1 MNETQ
6 RAINP
11 RYRLMAFAVVV
22 FALSVLSFH
31 GALDSFAHGRVTET
45 TKESVGIYA
54 VSRAINSG
62 ISVLTTTQVKVPLL
76 ASLQLGEVLDPIN
89 DGIER
94 LSTTVV
100 WAIGSLFVQ
109 RIVLEVAS
117 SMLFQWVF
125 AGSGLIALFALLP
138 LGSTRLRDISCQVS
152 GFSPVTLNGF
162 CKGLIRVFVFAA
174 VLRFIVPV
182 FVGSSFLVSEMLLQ
196 PELDRSR
203 DELKIM
209 SRQVAIDT
217 DIASSTRPELAQQRD
232 EKTRELAGLQKSK
245 SDYEKELGDMDAK
258 IDALN
263 EKAGVGRFIPEMLGG
278 RSPDRGVIPLRAKS
292 EDLRSKVD
300 DVAQRMVTTK
310 NELECID
317 RRREG
322 KSCGSLLDRLT
333 DASKIG
339 IENISNIADA
349 ANDFVVLIANVL
361 IVLFV
366 KNILFPVLFLVIAMK
381 CGAYIVRCGVRL
393 KLGLQQELAE
403 TQGGLRRIEGDGR
416 GR

>member
-11 RYRLMAFAVVV
+11 RYRLMVFAAAVL
-22 FALSVLSFH
+22 ALSVLSFH

-45 TKESVGIYA
+45 TKESVEIYA

-62 ISVLTTTQVKVPLL
+62 ISVLATTQVKVPLL

-117 SMLFQWVF
+117 SRVFQWVF
-125 AGSGLIALFALLP
+125 VGSGLIALFALLP

-152 GFSPVTLNGF
+152 GFSPVALNGF
-162 CKGLIRVFVFAA
+162 CRGLIRVFVFAA

-182 FVGSSFLVSEMLLQ
+182 FVGSSFLVSELLLQ
-196 PELDRSR
+196 SELERHR
-203 DELKIM
+203 DELTIM
-209 SRQVAIDT
+209 SRQVVIGTDT
-217 DIASSTRPELAQQRD
+217 ASSTRPELVQQRD

-245 SDYEKELGDMDAK
+245 SDYEKEIRDVDAK
-258 IDALN
+258 VDALN
-263 EKAGVGRFIPEMLGG
+263 EKAGVGRFVPEMLGG
-278 RSPDRGVIPLRAKS
+278 RSPDRGVISLRAKS

-300 DVAQRMVTTK
+300 DVAQRMATTK

-322 KSCGSLLDRLT
+322 KSCGSLLDILT

-339 IENISNIADA
+339 IEKISKIADA

-366 KNILFPVLFLVIAMK
+366 KNILLPVLFLVIAMK
-381 CGAYIVRCGVRL
+381 FGAYIVRCGVRL

-403 TQGGLRRIEGDGR
+403 TQGDLRRIEGDGR